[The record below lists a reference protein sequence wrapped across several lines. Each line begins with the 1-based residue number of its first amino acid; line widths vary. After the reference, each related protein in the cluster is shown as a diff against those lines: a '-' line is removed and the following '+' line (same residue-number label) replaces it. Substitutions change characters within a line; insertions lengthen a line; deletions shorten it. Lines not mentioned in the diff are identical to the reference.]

1 MESRTVILIFNGN
14 DDFDPIMR
22 CTVNLLVMVSAN
34 DMKGFGRLQYLLSKN
49 CEFVNPYND
58 DHELQTKTDLLIKKI
73 SLDIP
78 TVLVPGDS
86 SGWLKCVT

>member
-22 CTVNLLVMVSAN
+22 CTVNLIVMASAN
-34 DMKGFGRLQYLLSKN
+34 DMQWFGRLQYLHSKK

-58 DHELQTKTDLLIKKI
+58 DHEQQTKTDLLIKKV
-73 SLDIP
+73 SMDIQ
-78 TVLVPGDS
+78 TVLVLSDS
-86 SGWLKCVT
+86 SGWLKYLT